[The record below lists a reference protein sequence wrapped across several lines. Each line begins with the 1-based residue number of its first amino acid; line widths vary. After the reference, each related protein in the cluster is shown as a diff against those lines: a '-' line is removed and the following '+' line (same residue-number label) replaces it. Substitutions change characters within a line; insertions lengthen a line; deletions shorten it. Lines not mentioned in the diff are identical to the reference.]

1 MSSLSQ
7 EARNSGGTGAIM
19 ELHEIGIM
27 LVLLMLSNLLFYSMG
42 IKTGYIDG
50 RKAVREYYEKL
61 EKVRA

>member
-1 MSSLSQ
+1 MK
-7 EARNSGGTGAIM
+7 GTAEGHEM

-27 LVLLMLSNLLFYSMG
+27 LVFIMLSNCLFYSMG

-50 RKAVREYYEKL
+50 RKAVREYYEKR

>member
-1 MSSLSQ
+1 V
-7 EARNSGGTGAIM
+7 

-27 LVLLMLSNLLFYSMG
+27 LVLLMLSNVVFYSMG

-50 RKAVREYYEKL
+50 RKAVREYYEKR